1 MNSFLE
7 ISREI
12 LEDEIIEGQY
22 IDIKS
27 EHYIRTLLNDYQFVK
42 RIYKPFY
49 DNLINNCSIDEMYMK
64 VQDCLYRLDMLI
76 SKVLIKKYNINDY
89 EDIKDKI
96 EKLIDDNIDLYSAV
110 SYDSSDN
117 EIIEEFYSMISE
129 DIKI

>member
-12 LEDEIIEGQY
+12 LEDGIIEGQY
-22 IDIKS
+22 IDIKA
-27 EHYIRTLLNDYQFVK
+27 EHYIRTLLSDYHFVR

-49 DNLINNCSIDEMYMK
+49 DNLINNSSIDEMYMK
-64 VQDCLYRLDMLI
+64 VQDCMYRLNMLI
-76 SKVLIKKYNINDY
+76 SKVLIKKYDINNY
-89 EDIKDKI
+89 EDIIDKI
-96 EKLIDDNIDLYSAV
+96 EKLIDDDIDLYSAV

-117 EIIEEFYSMISE
+117 EIIEEFDSMISE

>member
-12 LEDEIIEGQY
+12 LEDGIIEGQY

-27 EHYIRTLLNDYQFVK
+27 EHYINTLLSDYHFVR

-49 DNLINNCSIDEMYMK
+49 DNLINNCGIDEMYIK
-64 VQDCLYRLDMLI
+64 VQDFIYRLDILI
-76 SKVLIKKYNINDY
+76 SKVLIKKYDINNY
-89 EDIKDKI
+89 ENIKDKI

-117 EIIEEFYSMISE
+117 EIIEEFDSMISE

>member
-117 EIIEEFYSMISE
+117 EIIEEFDSMISE